1 MCLLRLLI
9 NQLSFTRLFLQTSL
23 DQTCVFSSKFFCMT
37 LRFRAFGHLGI
48 SVCRLST
55 SEYKQYFANDS
66 DAQRHLP
73 ILCCMQLLV
82 LVCTSHALLNEAFMM
97 SASRSFSWGSNFTSC
112 LLSFVDKS
120 YCMLMCVCIVTSASR
135 MFVQSLRYLFFQ
147 AVALPARRNKQSC
160 AF

>member
-1 MCLLRLLI
+1 MLTPFVDASALFRTFVSSNILR
-9 NQLSFTRLFLQTSL
+9 S
-23 DQTCVFSSKFFCMT
+23 DVCVFQQFLLCDLTVTCFWQ
-37 LRFRAFGHLGI
+37 LGI
-48 SVCRLST
+48 SVCRLSIC
-55 SEYKQYFANDS
+55 EYKQYFANDS

-82 LVCTSHALLNEAFMM
+82 LVGTSHALLNEAFMM